1 MQTPTHGGAK
11 YFVIFINDYSPF
23 TIVYFIC
30 QKLDVFATFQA
41 YKTFVENQIDKKIKM
56 FHFDNGGE
64 FTSRAFNAFCELHE
78 ITIYKFL
85 FPTTKWNFQT
95 KK

>member
-11 YFVIFINDYSPF
+11 YFVIFIKDYSPF

-30 QKLDVFATFQA
+30 QKLDVFAIFQA
-41 YKTFVENQIDKKIKM
+41 YKTFVENEIDKKIKM
-56 FHFDNGGE
+56 LHSDNGGE
-64 FTSRAFNAFCELHE
+64 FTSRTFNAFCELHG

-85 FPTTKWNFQT
+85 LPTTKWNFQT